1 MEILIPIVLP
11 ILVWIF
17 LYKYLVNKKLLP
29 KWRAHLL
36 SFIVFTLVFIV
47 SLVIVVDKPKE
58 VNQTS
63 NINNEI
69 QKEEIKDVAETIKKE
84 SLEESKKTIISITSN
99 NIKNV
104 IKSLEDNYN
113 IIPIGWDYKALSDN
127 NICFHDKSCTIYAN
141 KVQIQGLHKSIEAL
155 TSSQVNPKIYQQ
167 VCSAIMISLTG
178 ANKELVEQHI
188 NQYFNYASLNGR
200 SKWEAL
206 GIEVTISPDSQ
217 NLLGCSFFKK

>member
-17 LYKYLVNKKLLP
+17 LYKHLVNKKLLP

-36 SFIVFTLVFIV
+36 SFIMFTLVFIV

-84 SLEESKKTIISITSN
+84 SSEESKKTIISITSN
-99 NIKNV
+99 NMKNV

-188 NQYFNYASLNGR
+188 YQYFNYASLNGR